1 MKSFI
6 ILCGGRSKRM
16 GRDKGSMDLNG
27 KPMILHVVD
36 TISRFA
42 DEIIIVLRDEEQAKN
57 YKKLFKKDKISLKIV
72 TDKKKDH
79 GPLMG
84 ILTGLSNISSYYA
97 QVLPCD
103 SPFISINFI
112 LKMFKI
118 AENENYEA
126 IVPKWDDGHIEP
138 LHSIYKKTV
147 LNAIPKLLSDNHRDV
162 KSLMDNIN
170 VRYVDVNLL
179 DRNGKSFQNINTDDD
194 F

>member
-27 KPMILHVVD
+27 KPMVLQVID
-36 TISRFA
+36 KISEIA
-42 DEIIIVLRDEEQAKN
+42 DEIVLVLRDEEQVQS
-57 YKKLFKKDKISLKIV
+57 YKKLFKDDHITLKIV
-72 TDKKKDH
+72 TDNKEDH

-84 ILTGLSNISSYYA
+84 IFTGLSKVSSDYA

-103 SPFISINFI
+103 SPFVSKNFI

-118 AENENYEA
+118 AENEDFEA

-147 LNAIPKLLSDNHRDV
+147 INTIPSLFSENHRDV
-162 KSLMDNIN
+162 KSLINCIYVQYVNIN
-170 VRYVDVNLL
+170 QL
-179 DRNGKSFQNINTDDD
+179 DRSGKSFQNINTADDL
-194 F
+194 